1 MGPTAD
7 SVLLVLDSGEQWRLT
22 AAGAAPSIEESM
34 HYAGAVGPQ
43 RTVQVVLRAQ
53 CYGATE
59 VSWVL
64 ERIKVGQS
72 GSRRKQQAARPLAE
86 RLAETIAGF
95 EPGRQ

>member
-1 MGPTAD
+1 
-7 SVLLVLDSGEQWRLT
+7 
-22 AAGAAPSIEESM
+22 
-34 HYAGAVGPQ
+34 VGPQ

>member
-1 MGPTAD
+1 M
-7 SVLLVLDSGEQWRLT
+7 
-22 AAGAAPSIEESM
+22 PS
-34 HYAGAVGPQ
+34 GPQ
-43 RTVQVVLRAQ
+43 RTAQVVLRAQ

-64 ERIKVGQS
+64 ERIKAGQS

-95 EPGRQ
+95 EPGRQWSISERP